1 MKIVVISDVHANL
14 DALNALPEW
23 GDELWVLGDLVDYGP
38 EPGEVVELI
47 QARSKV
53 VVRGNH
59 DHAVGF
65 GEDPRCTPRYLK
77 MALETQR
84 FTVETIKPAVSAYLQ
99 QIPLQRIVERD
110 GKRFHLCHA
119 TPSDPLY
126 GYCPEHSEMWTE
138 EVEAIHADFLLVG
151 HTHTPFIRKVGLM
164 TVVNPGSLGQPK
176 TGKPDACYAVWHDD
190 HFELKQFAYPFNE
203 TVSKLRKLPVSQK
216 VKRDLESVLVS
227 GSLS

>member
-65 GEDPRCTPRYLK
+65 GEDPRCTPRYRK

-84 FTVETIKPAVSAYLQ
+84 FTIETIKPAVSAFLQ

-126 GYCPEHSEMWTE
+126 GYCLELSEMWTE
-138 EVEAIHADFLLVG
+138 EVAGNPCRFPAGGPHACSVHPQGRTDDRGQSGQSRPAQDRKAGRLLCRLARR
-151 HTHTPFIRKVGLM
+151 PFRTETISLIRL
-164 TVVNPGSLGQPK
+164 TRP
-176 TGKPDACYAVWHDD
+176 
-190 HFELKQFAYPFNE
+190 
-203 TVSKLRKLPVSQK
+203 
-216 VKRDLESVLVS
+216 
-227 GSLS
+227 